1 MDRNQNDLPPEQLA
15 YWRGRVD
22 NELKDISRRLLG
34 LDATLS
40 EMRKS
45 LEQHSKLISR
55 MVGIGIFLAICIPLL
70 WSTFIQPLLIK
81 KP

>member
-1 MDRNQNDLPPEQLA
+1 MDRNRDETTPEHLA

-22 NELKDISRRLLG
+22 NELKDISRRLSAM
-34 LDATLS
+34 DTSLS

-55 MVGIGIFLAICIPLL
+55 MVGVGIFLAISVPLL
-70 WSTFIQPLLIK
+70 WNTFIGPLLVK